1 LNVHVNYLRRELP
14 AGHARLE
21 KGTAFMLNLLDIKP
35 LPLATAGL
43 DPVKGEIKSTPEDF
57 VVEEIPA
64 YEPAGEGDFLY
75 LWVEKRDFSS
85 PYMARSLAKAL
96 SIPSMEVGMAGYK
109 DRRSVSRQWISV
121 PGHLEKETDKVE
133 IEGFKILKKS
143 RHGNKLRTGHLHGN
157 QFNILL
163 RSNMDEQ
170 NQQKIKKLVERVTET
185 GLWNF
190 YGEQRFGKNLE
201 TLKIGL
207 DLLAQDKE
215 ASRRPFYLRKL
226 ALSAVQ
232 SALFNEVLR
241 LRVTNNTHKK
251 VLAGDILCMLPQ
263 ESKCHARNLQEDQDR
278 VDQGLMAVTGPM
290 QGWKMYPKPTE
301 EALLLETKVCESFG
315 FKQEVW
321 KGFGKFLMGAR
332 RCLVYPISELNLGFE
347 TDGVRLSFSL
357 PAGAYATQLI
367 REITQQDAAE
377 EPEC

>member
-1 LNVHVNYLRRELP
+1 
-14 AGHARLE
+14 
-21 KGTAFMLNLLDIKP
+21 MLNLLDIKP

-43 DPVKGEIKSTPEDF
+43 EPVKGEIKSVPEDF
-57 VVEEIPA
+57 IVEEIPA
-64 YEPAGEGDFLY
+64 YVPAGEGDFLY
-75 LWVEKRDFSS
+75 LWVEKRDLSS

-96 SIPSMEVGMAGYK
+96 SIPAMEVGMAGYK

-121 PGHLEKETDKVE
+121 PGHLEKAVEKVE
-133 IEGFKILKKS
+133 IEGLKILDKS
-143 RHGNKLRTGHLHGN
+143 RHINKLRTGHLHGN
-157 QFNILL
+157 KFDILL
-163 RSNMDEQ
+163 RSNIDEQ
-170 NQQKIKKLVERVTET
+170 AKQKVKNLVERVTAT

-207 DLLAQDKE
+207 ELLAQDKE
-215 ASRRPFYLRKL
+215 ASRKPFYLRKL

-241 LRVTNNTHKK
+241 LRITNNTHKK
-251 VLAGDILCMLPQ
+251 VLQGDILCMLPQ
-263 ESKCHARNLQEDQDR
+263 ESKCHARNLQEDQAR

-301 EALLLETKVCESFG
+301 EALLMETQVCESFG

-332 RCLVYPISELNLGFE
+332 RCLVYPISELNLSFE

>member
-1 LNVHVNYLRRELP
+1 MQQFFCKLLIIHKLNVHVNYLRRELP
-14 AGHARLE
+14 VGHARLE

-75 LWVEKRDFSS
+75 LWVEKRDLSS

-157 QFNILL
+157 QFNILF

-170 NQQKIKKLVERVTET
+170 NQQKIKKY
-185 GLWNF
+185 F
-190 YGEQRFGKNLE
+190 
-201 TLKIGL
+201 
-207 DLLAQDKE
+207 
-215 ASRRPFYLRKL
+215 
-226 ALSAVQ
+226 
-232 SALFNEVLR
+232 
-241 LRVTNNTHKK
+241 
-251 VLAGDILCMLPQ
+251 
-263 ESKCHARNLQEDQDR
+263 
-278 VDQGLMAVTGPM
+278 
-290 QGWKMYPKPTE
+290 
-301 EALLLETKVCESFG
+301 
-315 FKQEVW
+315 
-321 KGFGKFLMGAR
+321 
-332 RCLVYPISELNLGFE
+332 
-347 TDGVRLSFSL
+347 
-357 PAGAYATQLI
+357 
-367 REITQQDAAE
+367 
-377 EPEC
+377 